1 MKRNLIDPHRELTSA
16 AAIKK
21 GERDGIVVEKSV
33 ALSEDWVE
41 RNRKNLESMADWWVA
56 YPDLF
61 LDLIKPTDSEFDLF
75 FYQRIFLR
83 AVMRYREVYVC
94 ACLKGDTPIL
104 TEHGMVPIKDFDPC
118 DRVWSDGKWRE
129 VENLN
134 RREWHGNLCQISAD
148 NCFEDTITT
157 TDDHKF
163 LVIPRRNRSIRPGTF
178 WKEGIDVFNITDYK
192 EKKEFYR
199 RNLREAVPQ
208 WVAAKDLTNND
219 WLLSSIDAQV
229 RDIKRM
235 KTGDPPKRARKLI
248 PSEIELNDDFYE
260 WLGIWLAE
268 GGWDKH
274 QIVFTISTEE
284 DRLKKR
290 IIELSE
296 KIFGLTPGI
305 HVRSEHHSQIL
316 SLCSTHLSQ
325 FFSQLFQCEPNEMN
339 QWNKWIP
346 QVLIHCEPQKQLQLV
361 KGWLDGDGYCRKI
374 GNSPRYKGTTVSSQ
388 LCEGIKNILYR
399 NFINPSITTEKRCD
413 RWAKVYNINF
423 NGALAYEFEDAIN
436 NNRQVQIN
444 EKMRL
449 GEYYPIKYGD
459 KLYMRNKVREIKIL
473 PPDNEDVYCLQMENE
488 QFCINGVEGHNCRAF
503 SKTFISILAEFLQC
517 VFIPGTRRF
526 IVAPHKNQAA
536 SIAKQKIEEIYQH
549 WPLLKREV
557 VGWELNETP
566 GNFGKDYVSIRFRN
580 GSTFDVVGGDGARGL
595 RRHGGLL
602 DEVRDADETEIQEV
616 IIPLMNVSRRLPD
629 DTVNPKEPNQQ
640 QIICTSAGVKSSYA
654 YERLID
660 CLENSIIDPQNSFV
674 FGCDYRVPAMHGL
687 IDANYINKLKSSPSY
702 DEQAFAR
709 EYLGIWGGSSEDS
722 WYNFDKLS
730 RYRRLKNP
738 EMRAKF
744 RLGSNQFY
752 LISVDVGRLHDQS
765 VATIFKVTISKEGRY
780 VCSVVNIEV
789 LGKTPETRPF
799 KVQALDIKKLIDR
812 YNPREVVIDCN
823 GLTH

>member
-1 MKRNLIDPHRELTSA
+1 MTKLVDPHRELMSA
-16 AAIKK
+16 AALKT
-21 GERDGIVVEKSV
+21 GERDGIVIEKSV
-33 ALSEDWVE
+33 ALNEEWVK
-41 RNRKNLESMADWWVA
+41 RNKSNLESMADWWLA

-61 LDLIKPTDSEFDLF
+61 LDLIKPSDSEFDLF

-83 AVMRYREVYVC
+83 ATMRYKEVYVC
-94 ACLKGDTPIL
+94 SCLKGNTPIL
-104 TEHGMVPIKDFDPC
+104 TERGMVPIKDFNLC
-118 DRVWSDGKWRE
+118 DRVWSDGEWHE

-134 RREWHGNLCQISAD
+134 RREWRGDLCQISAD
-148 NCFEDTITT
+148 NCFEDTIIT

-163 LVIPRRNRSIRPGTF
+163 LTVRRKNRTTRPGTF
-178 WKEGIDVFNITDYK
+178 WKEGLDFFNIDY
-192 EKKEFYR
+192 EKRREFYR
-199 RNLREAVPQ
+199 RNLREVAPQ
-208 WVAAKDLTNND
+208 WVAAKDLSSND
-219 WLLSSIDAQV
+219 WLLSSIDTEV
-229 RDIKRM
+229 RDTEVIKT
-235 KTGDPPKRARKLI
+235 KAPPKKATNLI
-248 PSEIELNDDFYE
+248 PSEIELNNDFYE

-268 GGWDKH
+268 GGWGEH

-284 DRLKKR
+284 ERLKNR
-290 IIELSE
+290 IIELSK
-296 KIFGLTPGI
+296 KIFGLTP
-305 HVRSEHHSQIL
+305 HVYIRKNHSQTL
-316 SLCSTHLSQ
+316 VLNSAHLSQ
-325 FFSQLFQCEPNEMN
+325 LFSQLFQCEPNEMN

-346 QVLIHCEPQKQLQLV
+346 QILIHCEPQKQLQLV
-361 KGWLDGDGYCRKI
+361 KGWLDGDGYYRKT
-374 GNSPRYKGTTVSSQ
+374 GNSSRYKGTTVSSQ
-388 LCEGIKNILYR
+388 LCEGVKSILYR
-399 NFINPSITTEKRCD
+399 NFVNPSITTEIRSKK
-413 RWAKVYNINF
+413 AKVYNINF
-423 NGALAYEFEDAIN
+423 NGPLAAEFKDAID
-436 NNRQVQIN
+436 NNRPVQIN
-444 EKMRL
+444 DKMRL
-449 GEYYPIKYGD
+449 GEYYPLKCGD
-459 KLYMRNKVREIKIL
+459 KLYMRNRVREIKIL
-473 PPDNEDVYCLQMENE
+473 PPDDEDVYCLQMENE
-488 QFCINGVEGHNCRAF
+488 QFCTNGVEGHNCRAF

-536 SIAKQKIEEIYQH
+536 GIAKQKIEEIYLH
-549 WPLLKREV
+549 WPLLKKEV
-557 VGWELNETP
+557 IGWELNETP
-566 GNFGKDYVSIRFRN
+566 GNFGKDYVNIRFRN
-580 GSTFDVVGGDGARGL
+580 GSVLDVVGGDGARGL

-602 DEVRDADETEIQEV
+602 DEVRDADEVEIQEV

-674 FGCDYRVPAMHGL
+674 FGCDYRVPAKHGL

-709 EYLGIWGGSSEDS
+709 EYLSIWGGSSEDS

-730 RYRRLKNP
+730 RYRRIKNP
-738 EMRAKF
+738 EMHAKR

-765 VATIFKVTISKEGRY
+765 VATVFKVTISKEGRY

-799 KVQALDIKKLIDR
+799 KVQALDIKKMIDR

-823 GLTH
+823 GLTHQAI

>member
-21 GERDGIVVEKSV
+21 GERDDIVVEKSV

-61 LDLIKPTDSEFDLF
+61 LDLIKPADSEFDLF

-94 ACLKGDTPIL
+94 A
-104 TEHGMVPIKDFDPC
+104 
-118 DRVWSDGKWRE
+118 
-129 VENLN
+129 
-134 RREWHGNLCQISAD
+134 
-148 NCFEDTITT
+148 
-157 TDDHKF
+157 
-163 LVIPRRNRSIRPGTF
+163 
-178 WKEGIDVFNITDYK
+178 
-192 EKKEFYR
+192 
-199 RNLREAVPQ
+199 
-208 WVAAKDLTNND
+208 
-219 WLLSSIDAQV
+219 
-229 RDIKRM
+229 
-235 KTGDPPKRARKLI
+235 
-248 PSEIELNDDFYE
+248 
-260 WLGIWLAE
+260 
-268 GGWDKH
+268 
-274 QIVFTISTEE
+274 
-284 DRLKKR
+284 
-290 IIELSE
+290 
-296 KIFGLTPGI
+296 
-305 HVRSEHHSQIL
+305 
-316 SLCSTHLSQ
+316 
-325 FFSQLFQCEPNEMN
+325 
-339 QWNKWIP
+339 
-346 QVLIHCEPQKQLQLV
+346 
-361 KGWLDGDGYCRKI
+361 
-374 GNSPRYKGTTVSSQ
+374 
-388 LCEGIKNILYR
+388 
-399 NFINPSITTEKRCD
+399 
-413 RWAKVYNINF
+413 
-423 NGALAYEFEDAIN
+423 
-436 NNRQVQIN
+436 
-444 EKMRL
+444 
-449 GEYYPIKYGD
+449 
-459 KLYMRNKVREIKIL
+459 
-473 PPDNEDVYCLQMENE
+473 
-488 QFCINGVEGHNCRAF
+488 CRAF

-549 WPLLKREV
+549 WPLLKKEV

-823 GLTH
+823 GLTYTLGHLKPF

>member
-61 LDLIKPTDSEFDLF
+61 LDLIKPADSEFDLF

-94 ACLKGDTPIL
+94 A
-104 TEHGMVPIKDFDPC
+104 
-118 DRVWSDGKWRE
+118 
-129 VENLN
+129 
-134 RREWHGNLCQISAD
+134 A
-148 NCFEDTITT
+148 
-157 TDDHKF
+157 
-163 LVIPRRNRSIRPGTF
+163 
-178 WKEGIDVFNITDYK
+178 
-192 EKKEFYR
+192 
-199 RNLREAVPQ
+199 
-208 WVAAKDLTNND
+208 
-219 WLLSSIDAQV
+219 
-229 RDIKRM
+229 
-235 KTGDPPKRARKLI
+235 
-248 PSEIELNDDFYE
+248 
-260 WLGIWLAE
+260 
-268 GGWDKH
+268 
-274 QIVFTISTEE
+274 
-284 DRLKKR
+284 
-290 IIELSE
+290 
-296 KIFGLTPGI
+296 
-305 HVRSEHHSQIL
+305 
-316 SLCSTHLSQ
+316 
-325 FFSQLFQCEPNEMN
+325 
-339 QWNKWIP
+339 
-346 QVLIHCEPQKQLQLV
+346 
-361 KGWLDGDGYCRKI
+361 
-374 GNSPRYKGTTVSSQ
+374 
-388 LCEGIKNILYR
+388 
-399 NFINPSITTEKRCD
+399 
-413 RWAKVYNINF
+413 
-423 NGALAYEFEDAIN
+423 
-436 NNRQVQIN
+436 
-444 EKMRL
+444 
-449 GEYYPIKYGD
+449 
-459 KLYMRNKVREIKIL
+459 
-473 PPDNEDVYCLQMENE
+473 
-488 QFCINGVEGHNCRAF
+488 RAF

-602 DEVRDADETEIQEV
+602 DELRDADETEIQEV

-752 LISVDVGRLHDQS
+752 LISVD
-765 VATIFKVTISKEGRY
+765 
-780 VCSVVNIEV
+780 
-789 LGKTPETRPF
+789 
-799 KVQALDIKKLIDR
+799 KLNVPLLSD
-812 YNPREVVIDCN
+812 
-823 GLTH
+823 